1 MISTVIIIFIVVLFV
16 VIGVS
21 RGAARTLLSFAAMI
35 ACSALA
41 HFLSAPAAQA
51 LYDNF
56 IRARVLEQLESTI
69 AAKGAEYA
77 AQNSL
82 QALPQ
87 PLSGT
92 IGFFTRLFG
101 VNLEDLQGRLML
113 SGDQT
118 ESIDRSIE
126 KQLGELAVFFLT
138 VICSAVLFFVL
149 WFVFRML
156 IRLVL
161 PVFNLPLVR
170 QVNKVLGGVLGALEG
185 AVFVCFLAN
194 VFYLLVSCTNPVML
208 DNGSLFGGLFDALL
222 IMK

>member
-1 MISTVIIIFIVVLFV
+1 M
-16 VIGVS
+16 
-21 RGAARTLLSFAAMI
+21 
-35 ACSALA
+35 
-41 HFLSAPAAQA
+41 
-51 LYDNF
+51 
-56 IRARVLEQLESTI
+56 
-69 AAKGAEYA
+69 
-77 AQNSL
+77 
-82 QALPQ
+82 
-87 PLSGT
+87 
-92 IGFFTRLFG
+92 
-101 VNLEDLQGRLML
+101 
-113 SGDQT
+113 
-118 ESIDRSIE
+118 
-126 KQLGELAVFFLT
+126 
-138 VICSAVLFFVL
+138 L